1 MEWFRTH
8 PYASALSAAGVLVV
22 VGAYIVVLRA
32 SEPTRTQATAWGGAG
47 SSFLDPT
54 SFEPPQY
61 VAPTYQGDIIQQVQ
75 SGPPYTYITPV
86 GSATSASVSGD
97 NPYDFEAFIAM
108 LIKETVPKRQAVD
121 ARADSSTM
129 DPYAYIPR
137 GLIST
142 TTPPTARTSTQ
153 QALYDY
159 GNDIGS
165 SIESFEQQHTNTVQ
179 ILKEQAE
186 DRADPDKA
194 TAVVNLGRAFQNLG
208 SNLSAMDNV
217 PSVMVSAH
225 AALAKSY
232 IELGKNLAL
241 IPGAE
246 RDSDFIQAIQTYN
259 ASADTFTGNYIRIVS
274 LFGAYGV
281 TFTSADSGRVF
292 TFSPSGF

>member
-8 PYASALSAAGVLVV
+8 PYTSALCAAGALVII
-22 VGAYIVVLRA
+22 GAYIVGQRA
-32 SEPTRTQATAWGGAG
+32 SQPDQTPATAWGGAG

-54 SFEPPQY
+54 SYEP
-61 VAPTYQGDIIQQVQ
+61 ARNTTADQGDIMQQVQ
-75 SGPPYTYITPV
+75 SGPPYTYITPL
-86 GSATSASVSGD
+86 GSATSASVRGD
-97 NPYDFEAFIAM
+97 NPYDFETFIAI
-108 LIKETVPKRQAVD
+108 LINGTAPKKQAAD
-121 ARADSSTM
+121 AGTDTSVI

-137 GLIST
+137 GLVST
-142 TTPPTARTSTQ
+142 TTPSTARTGTQ

-159 GNDIGS
+159 GNDVGS

-179 ILKEQAE
+179 ILKEQVE

-208 SNLSAMDNV
+208 NNLSVMDNV
-217 PSVMVSAH
+217 PPVMASAH

-259 ASADTFTGNYIRIVS
+259 ASADTFTANYIRVVS
-274 LFGAYGV
+274 LFGAYSV